1 MTGPAS
7 TRPIPATQHAIQIV
21 GAGRLVHNRA
31 KPVPEPGPHQILA
44 RIEACGICF
53 SDTKLLHQFSAHPR
67 KSEIRSGLA
76 PEVLAEIPSYVPGEL
91 PTVPGH
97 ETVCRIV
104 AVGERVVRH
113 RVGERCLVQ
122 TDYRHLPTVLANAAF
137 GYNFE
142 GGLEEYALLD
152 ERMIIDPDSGERF
165 LIPVSEKLSA
175 SALALVEPWACV
187 EASYAYPERR
197 GLGPHERL
205 LVVAEPGHAIRGLE
219 PVVEAARPTEIVA
232 LLPAEARQGAQ
243 RAAVEALAA
252 SGTTVTWASSIDE
265 VPRERFA
272 DVVYFGGDAS
282 RIEVLQDCLAPRGL
296 INVVTGGRRIG
307 RPVAVDVGRVHYDL
321 TRWVGTQTES
331 AANSYRA
338 VPDDGELRPGD
349 RLAVIGAAGPMGLM
363 HVARAA
369 SAGLPGLSI
378 VAVDIDDARL
388 EHLRH
393 AVAPLVRSRGVDL
406 TVVNSRT
413 MELAAGFTYIALMVP
428 APPLVGQAV
437 DLAGDGCRI
446 NIFAGFANRT
456 RAEIDLDRYI
466 AHGSYL
472 VGTSGSLIRD
482 MKVVLDKLERDELD
496 TNISLDAVTGF
507 SGVGDALESVES
519 RTSSGKIVVYPELPD
534 LGLVRLSELAA
545 RFPEVAERLASG
557 TWTREAERALLAH
570 TWTSTA
576 DAGR

>member
-1 MTGPAS
+1 
-7 TRPIPATQHAIQIV
+7 
-21 GAGRLVHNRA
+21 
-31 KPVPEPGPHQILA
+31 
-44 RIEACGICF
+44 
-53 SDTKLLHQFSAHPR
+53 
-67 KSEIRSGLA
+67 
-76 PEVLAEIPSYVPGEL
+76 
-91 PTVPGH
+91 
-97 ETVCRIV
+97 
-104 AVGERVVRH
+104 
-113 RVGERCLVQ
+113 
-122 TDYRHLPTVLANAAF
+122 
-137 GYNFE
+137 
-142 GGLEEYALLD
+142 
-152 ERMIIDPDSGERF
+152 
-165 LIPVSEKLSA
+165 
-175 SALALVEPWACV
+175 
-187 EASYAYPERR
+187 
-197 GLGPHERL
+197 
-205 LVVAEPGHAIRGLE
+205 
-219 PVVEAARPTEIVA
+219 
-232 LLPAEARQGAQ
+232 
-243 RAAVEALAA
+243 
-252 SGTTVTWASSIDE
+252 
-265 VPRERFA
+265 
-272 DVVYFGGDAS
+272 
-282 RIEVLQDCLAPRGL
+282 
-296 INVVTGGRRIG
+296 
-307 RPVAVDVGRVHYDL
+307 
-321 TRWVGTQTES
+321 
-331 AANSYRA
+331 
-338 VPDDGELRPGD
+338 
-349 RLAVIGAAGPMGLM
+349 MGLM

-393 AVAPLVRSRGVDL
+393 AVAPLARSQGVDL
-406 TVVNSRT
+406 TVVNSQT
-413 MELAAGFTYIALMVP
+413 MELASGFTYIALMVP